1 MDLYYALKMVELYD
15 LSIMLNEKS
24 EKKCKKSIDGVPT
37 PSYIADMAPNKRSVD
52 KQRIAIWVPIP
63 MYMRFKKR
71 AESLGMTMT
80 EMMTAFLVQQTQNVE
95 LTAEDYEEIT
105 RIIREKTNKS

>member
-1 MDLYYALKMVELYD
+1 M
-15 LSIMLNEKS
+15 
-24 EKKCKKSIDGVPT
+24 PT

-80 EMMTAFLVQQTQNVE
+80 EMMTAFLVQETQNIE
-95 LTAEDYEEIT
+95 LTQKEYEEIAK
-105 RIIREKTNKS
+105 IIAKKTNKS

>member
-1 MDLYYALKMVELYD
+1 M
-15 LSIMLNEKS
+15 
-24 EKKCKKSIDGVPT
+24 PT